1 MEFDTERLLTLLEE
15 HHMTVQDLADKI
27 QVSRQLIYRWL
38 QGKSIPGMKNQVK
51 LCKLFGVD
59 LNFFYP
65 SMRKERLE
73 AVAT

>member
-1 MEFDTERLLTLLEE
+1 MEFDAERLLALLEE
-15 HHMTVQDLADKI
+15 HHLTVVDLAEKI
-27 QVSRQLIYRWL
+27 KVSRQLVYQWL
-38 QGKSIPGMKNQVK
+38 NRKSIPGMKNQVK

-73 AVAT
+73 AVVQ